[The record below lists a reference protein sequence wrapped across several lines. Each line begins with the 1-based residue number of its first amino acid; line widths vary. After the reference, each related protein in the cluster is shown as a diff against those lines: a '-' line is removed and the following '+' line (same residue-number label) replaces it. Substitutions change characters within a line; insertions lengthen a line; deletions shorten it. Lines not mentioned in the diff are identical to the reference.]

1 MALPKIMHPVFELK
15 VPSTNQMV
23 KFRPFLV
30 KEEKLMLMAKQSGEQ
45 QDIINVIKQV
55 IVNCDIENVINANDL
70 SSFDLEL
77 LFLKLR
83 AKSVSE
89 EIVVSYNDPE
99 DEKTY
104 TFNINVDEINVYEN
118 PDHTNI
124 IKLTDSTGIVMKYPS
139 ASLMSDVI
147 TKEEVTDILFFMIR
161 GCMDQYFDGDQIVL
175 FKDNKVEDID
185 KFIESLPTS
194 TLKEFEKFFDTMPKL
209 YHKIEYT
216 NEMGTKREVE
226 LKSIEDFFTLG

>member
-1 MALPKIMHPVFELK
+1 MALPKLMHPVFELK
-15 VPSTNQMV
+15 VPSTKQMV

-55 IVNCDIENVINANDL
+55 IVNCDLENVIKADEL
-70 SSFDLEL
+70 SSFDLEI

-104 TFNINVDEINVYEN
+104 TFNINIDEIDVFNN

-124 IKLTDSTGIVMKYPS
+124 IKLSDTSGIVMKYPS

-147 TKEEVTDILFFMIR
+147 TKDDVTDILFFMIR

>member
-1 MALPKIMHPVFELK
+1 MALPKLMHPVFELK
-15 VPSTNQMV
+15 VPSTKQMV

-55 IVNCDIENVINANDL
+55 IVNCDIENVINANEL

-89 EIVVSYNDPE
+89 EIVISYNDPE

-104 TFNINVDEINVYEN
+104 TFNLNIDDINVYDN
-118 PDHTNI
+118 PEHTNV
-124 IKLTDSTGIVMKYPS
+124 IKLSDSSGIVMKYPS

-147 TKEEVTDILFFMIR
+147 MKDDVTDILFFMIR
-161 GCMDQYFDGDQIVL
+161 GCMDQYFDGDQIIL

>member
-1 MALPKIMHPVFELK
+1 MALPKLMHPVFELK
-15 VPSTNQMV
+15 VPSTKQMV

-55 IVNCDIENVINANDL
+55 IVNCDIENVINANEL

-89 EIVVSYNDPE
+89 EIVISYNDPE

-104 TFNINVDEINVYEN
+104 TFNLNIDDINVYDN

-124 IKLTDSTGIVMKYPS
+124 IKLSDSSGIVMKYPS

-147 TKEEVTDILFFMIR
+147 MKDDVTDILFFMIR

-209 YHKIEYT
+209 YHKIEYV

>member
-1 MALPKIMHPVFELK
+1 MALPKLMHPVFELK
-15 VPSTNQMV
+15 VPSTKQTV

-55 IVNCDIENVINANDL
+55 IVNCDIENVINANEL

-89 EIVVSYNDPE
+89 EIVISYNDPE

-104 TFNINVDEINVYEN
+104 TFNLNIDEINVYDN

-124 IKLTDSTGIVMKYPS
+124 IKLSESSGIVMKYPS

-147 TKEEVTDILFFMIR
+147 MKDDVTDILFFMIR

-185 KFIESLPTS
+185 KFIESLPTN

>member
-1 MALPKIMHPVFELK
+1 MHPVFELK
-15 VPSTNQMV
+15 VPSTKQMV

-55 IVNCDIENVINANDL
+55 IVNCDLENVIKADEL
-70 SSFDLEL
+70 SSFDLEI

-104 TFNINVDEINVYEN
+104 TFNINIDEIDVFNN

-124 IKLTDSTGIVMKYPS
+124 IKLSDTSGIVMKYPS

-147 TKEEVTDILFFMIR
+147 TKDDVTDILFFMIR
-161 GCMDQYFDGDQIVL
+161 GCMDQYFDGDNIVL

>member
-1 MALPKIMHPVFELK
+1 MALPKLMHPVFELR
-15 VPSTNQMV
+15 VPSTKQMV

-55 IVNCDIENVINANDL
+55 IINCDLENVIKADEL
-70 SSFDLEL
+70 SSFDLEI

-104 TFNINVDEINVYEN
+104 TFNINIDEIDVFNN

-124 IKLTDSTGIVMKYPS
+124 IKLSDTSGIVMKYPS

-147 TKEEVTDILFFMIR
+147 TKDDVTDILFFMIR
-161 GCMDQYFDGDQIVL
+161 GCMDQYFDGDNIVL

-216 NEMGTKREVE
+216 NEKGTKREVE

>member
-1 MALPKIMHPVFELK
+1 MALPKLMHPVFELK
-15 VPSTNQMV
+15 VPSTKQMV

-55 IVNCDIENVINANDL
+55 ISNCDIENVINANEL

-89 EIVVSYNDPE
+89 EIVISYNDPE

-104 TFNINVDEINVYEN
+104 TFNLNIDDINVFDN

-124 IKLTDSTGIVMKYPS
+124 IKLSESSGIVMKYPS

-147 TKEEVTDILFFMIR
+147 MKDDVTDILFFMIR

>member
-1 MALPKIMHPVFELK
+1 MALPKLMHPVFELK
-15 VPSTNQMV
+15 VPSTKQMV

-55 IVNCDIENVINANDL
+55 ISNCDIENVINANEL

-89 EIVVSYNDPE
+89 EIVISYNDPE

-104 TFNINVDEINVYEN
+104 TFNLNIDEINVFDN

-124 IKLTDSTGIVMKYPS
+124 IKLSESSGIVMKYPS

-147 TKEEVTDILFFMIR
+147 MKDDVTDILFFMIR

-209 YHKIEYT
+209 YHKIEYV

>member
-1 MALPKIMHPVFELK
+1 MHPVFELK
-15 VPSTNQMV
+15 VPSTKQMV

-55 IVNCDIENVINANDL
+55 ISNCDIENVINANEL

-89 EIVVSYNDPE
+89 EIVISYNDPE

-104 TFNINVDEINVYEN
+104 TFNLNIDDINVFDN

-124 IKLTDSTGIVMKYPS
+124 IKLSESSGIVMKYPS

-147 TKEEVTDILFFMIR
+147 MKDDVTDILFFMIR

-216 NEMGTKREVE
+216 NEKGTKREVE

>member
-1 MALPKIMHPVFELK
+1 MHPVFELK
-15 VPSTNQMV
+15 VPSTKQMV

-55 IVNCDIENVINANDL
+55 IVNCDLENVIKADEL
-70 SSFDLEL
+70 SSFDLEI

-104 TFNINVDEINVYEN
+104 TFNINIDEIDVFNN

-124 IKLTDSTGIVMKYPS
+124 IKLSDSSGIVMKYPS

-147 TKEEVTDILFFMIR
+147 TKDDVTDILFFMIR

>member
-1 MALPKIMHPVFELK
+1 MALPKLMHPIFELK
-15 VPSTNQMV
+15 VPSTKQMV

-55 IVNCDIENVINANDL
+55 IINCDIENKINAEEL

-83 AKSVSE
+83 AKSVGE
-89 EIVVSYNDPE
+89 EIVISYNDPE

-104 TFNINVDEINVYEN
+104 TFNLNIDDINVYDD

-124 IKLTDSTGIVMKYPS
+124 IKLSDSSGIVMKYPS
-139 ASLMSDVI
+139 AGLMSDVI
-147 TKEEVTDILFFMIR
+147 TKDDVTDILFFMIR
-161 GCMDQYFDGDQIVL
+161 GCMDQYFDGDQIIL

-209 YHKIEYT
+209 YHKIEYV